1 MSSLFE
7 PLAACSLLHLSMK
20 VTFFVA
26 ITLARRVGE
35 LCALMSGTSYM
46 IFFKDKFIQSLSQ
59 SGVVFPCQPLYLPA
73 FCPKPHSNR
82 EEEHFQTLDVRR
94 ALAFYL
100 DRTRHFR
107 KSSQLF
113 IAVADRIKGE
123 SLSTQIIFSWI
134 VSCIHVYYD
143 LVNII
148 PPSRVTTH
156 LTRLQLSLV
165 AFLAHA
171 PISDICRAQYPSP
184 QSTCLLPIMLSLRT

>member
-1 MSSLFE
+1 MLSRLRSSLFE

-20 VTFFVA
+20 VAFFVA

-35 LCALMSGTSYM
+35 LCALMSGPSYM
-46 IFFKDKFIQSLSQ
+46 ILFKDKFIQGLSQ
-59 SGVVFPCQPLYLPA
+59 SAVVFPCQPLYLPA
-73 FCPKPHSNR
+73 FCPKPHASR
-82 EEEHFQTLDVRR
+82 EEDHFHTLDVRR

-100 DRTRHFR
+100 DRTRHFCR
-107 KSSQLF
+107 SSQLF

-123 SLSTQIIFSWI
+123 SLSTQIISSWI
-134 VSCIHVYYD
+134 VSCIYVCYD
-143 LVNII
+143 LANII

-171 PISDICRAQYPSP
+171 PIPDICRAVP
-184 QSTCLLPIMLSLRT
+184 